1 MHIYDNSFAGVLL
14 AVRDIAVPG
23 VQGWTRHCQQWS
35 LLGAE
40 GDYRVLYRWLLE
52 GGQMCTHECSYGLD
66 RGGGKGKSDR

>member
-1 MHIYDNSFAGVLL
+1 MHTYVNSFAGVLL

-40 GDYRVLYRWLLE
+40 GDYCVLYRWLLE
-52 GGQMCTHECSYGLD
+52 GWMFTHEYSYDLD